1 VPKITDRRFAKSYDN
16 GQVFFGKWFANE
28 GLTGIIPVID
38 TPSMVIIP
46 KPGYSISE
54 MARSLSLVVR
64 ILESDERFN
73 RVVNGAALDDPLR
86 PLNYVLGRLDQLS
99 SEVSVMKSVVVERL
113 RMSDGAGDE

>member
-1 VPKITDRRFAKSYDN
+1 LLRVTITAK
-16 GQVFFGKWFANE
+16 VFFGKWFANE

-64 ILESDERFN
+64 YW
-73 RVVNGAALDDPLR
+73 RVMNGLTVWSTEP
-86 PLNYVLGRLDQLS
+86 PG
-99 SEVSVMKSVVVERL
+99 
-113 RMSDGAGDE
+113 